1 MSYRTKSTAARR
13 PRPGLGCSDLVA
25 RSQWNSVVVHCDRP
39 DHLPFAPLSVTLDT
53 SAAPVIGEITEKPLF
68 PAHGTQRA
76 APTGSRLR
84 QPHELG
90 GWKGGATHLGPTLRP
105 MPADGDPQH
114 ASAAHPHPHPAAE
127 LDAALADA
135 DLRVLLMCL
144 VHLTGDR
151 RWIQPPF
158 TPRRDVRLI
167 ADPQAGFS
175 NEVADM
181 IRDAVRNAVNND
193 SSTHPRITDPGDELL
208 GEMMNVCLGEQ
219 VPPEYLPMVRIDM
232 GFDPGVVE
240 WPGAAP
246 GPGTSDEFP
255 DTTTVLIIGAGISGL
270 CLAMQMHRLGIAFR
284 IVEKN
289 PQVGGTWLENR
300 YPGCGVDTPNHFYSY
315 SFAPNPAWTHFF
327 SQRDE
332 LLGYVQNVADDHALT
347 SRVEYRTAV
356 DQVTWSEADHR
367 WDVRISTDNGPS
379 TIRAR
384 VVVGAIGHFNR
395 PAVAPFDGAERFTG
409 PMFHTAH
416 WPDGLDLTDKR
427 VAIIGT
433 GASSMQIV
441 PAIVDTIR
449 ALTIFQRSPQWA
461 RNVPHLNDPVRPAE
475 GWLLRNLPYYAT
487 WTRFTQFWRYGDGL
501 LRFLKKDPDWPHP
514 ERSLNR
520 INDRHRQEM
529 TDHIVEQLD
538 GRPDLLQKCIPTY
551 PPYGKRILLDKGW
564 FAALKRPQVTLTTD
578 PITSLDETG
587 VLTADGT
594 HHDADVVV
602 IATGFSVTDHAAR
615 LNITGRNALR
625 LADDWADDN
634 PSAHLGITV
643 PGFPNLFLMGGPNTN
658 AGHGGSGFLMAEA
671 QTRYITSCI
680 VELLSSGHAS
690 MDVLPSVRGEYV
702 QRVDDEHETLVWT
715 HPGMSTYYRNKYGRV
730 VSPMPFRLIDYWHS
744 TRAVDPA
751 EFTWT

>member
-1 MSYRTKSTAARR
+1 MPYNGDQQQTD
-13 PRPGLGCSDLVA
+13 DL
-25 RSQWNSVVVHCDRP
+25 
-39 DHLPFAPLSVTLDT
+39 T
-53 SAAPVIGEITEKPLF
+53 
-68 PAHGTQRA
+68 
-76 APTGSRLR
+76 
-84 QPHELG
+84 
-90 GWKGGATHLGPTLRP
+90 
-105 MPADGDPQH
+105 
-114 ASAAHPHPHPAAE
+114 
-127 LDAALADA
+127 AALADA

-151 RWIQPPF
+151 RWMQPPF

-167 ADPQAGFS
+167 ADPQSGFTD
-175 NEVADM
+175 ELADE
-181 IRDAVRNAVNND
+181 IRDAIRGLVQNGSFA
-193 SSTHPRITDPGDELL
+193 TPTIGDPGNELL
-208 GEMMNVCLGEQ
+208 ADMMNVCLGEQ

-232 GFDPGVVE
+232 GFDAGVID
-240 WPGAAP
+240 WPTAADRD
-246 GPGTSDEFP
+246 TSSNGDISRHLADGE
-255 DTTTVLIIGAGISGL
+255 DSTSVLIIGAGISGL
-270 CLAMQMHRLGIAFR
+270 CLALQMRRLGIAYR

-289 PQVGGTWLENR
+289 AQVGGTWFENR

-315 SFAPNPAWTHFF
+315 SFAPNPGWTHFF

-332 LLGYVQNVADDHALT
+332 LLGYVQNVAADQELT
-347 SRVEYRTAV
+347 QTVEYNTEVR
-356 DQVTWSEADHR
+356 QVLWSDAGQR
-367 WDVRISTDNGPS
+367 WYVSVSTPAGES
-379 TIRAR
+379 TINAR

-395 PAVAPFDGAERFTG
+395 PEVASFPGQERFTG
-409 PMFHTAH
+409 PMFHTAR
-416 WPDGLDLTDKR
+416 WPDNLDLTDKQ
-427 VAIIGT
+427 VAVIGT

-441 PAIVDTIR
+441 PAIVDTVR

-475 GWLLRNLPYYAT
+475 EWLFRNLPYYGT

-501 LRFLKKDPDWPHP
+501 LRFLKKDPEWPHP

-520 INDRHRQEM
+520 INDRHREEM
-529 TDHIVEQLD
+529 TSHILQQLD
-538 GRPDLLQKCIPTY
+538 GRPDLIEKCVPTY

-564 FAALKRPQVTLTTD
+564 FAALKQPHVTLATD
-578 PITSLDETG
+578 AITSLDETG

-602 IATGFSVTDHAAR
+602 VATGFSVTDHAAR
-615 LNITGRNALR
+615 LNITGRNAKR

-634 PSAHLGITV
+634 PTAHLGITV

-690 MDVLPSVRGEYV
+690 MEVHDAVRDEYV
-702 QRVDDEHETLVWT
+702 QRVDAEHETLIWT
-715 HPGMSTYYRNKYGRV
+715 HPGMSTYYRNRFGRV

-744 TRAVDPA
+744 TRQVDPA
-751 EFTWT
+751 EFTWS